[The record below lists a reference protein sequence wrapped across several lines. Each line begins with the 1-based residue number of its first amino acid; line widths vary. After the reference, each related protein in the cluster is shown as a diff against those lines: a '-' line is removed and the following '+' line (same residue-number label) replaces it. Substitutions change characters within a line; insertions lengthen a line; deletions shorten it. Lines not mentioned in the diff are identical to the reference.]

1 MLFYDESTEYVYLNV
16 PPSVDNRPCV
26 GLVLAGM
33 VTRARIG
40 VGGLEEAAEVLQ
52 SLHSGEETTRYRFS
66 VVEESVIAEVEDL
79 DGYGSD
85 EPTWRMVVELVA

>member
-1 MLFYDESTEYVYLNV
+1 LSEKETTEYVYLDV
-16 PPSVDNRPCV
+16 PPVAGMRPCV

-40 VGGLEEAAEVLQ
+40 VGGLEEAVEVLE

-66 VVEESVIAEVEDL
+66 MGDDGVVAEVEDPAL
-79 DGYGSD
+79 EGPEGAG
-85 EPTWRMVVELVA
+85 WRTVVELVA